1 MKRVIII
8 MIILMSPI
16 VCAGTMPPIYPS
28 DDAYVEKENPNTNY
42 GTSPTSLTT
51 LRVGYDPNFG
61 TDRSYLKFDLSSL
74 NGKTITSAKLSIFSM
89 PSNGISKLY
98 SVSNNNWNEE
108 SITWNN
114 KPNESNFIESKSVT
128 NSGRY
133 EFNVL
138 SYVQTSQNSFMLMED
153 GENDLIMFA
162 SKEYN
167 PDNVNSPYLEVVYD
181 GASICTTNADS
192 DGDGKINMSELLNY
206 ISGWKSGSV
215 SMSNLLNAIGFWK
228 AGAGC

>member
-8 MIILMSPI
+8 MILLMSQI
-16 VCAGTMPPIYPS
+16 VSAGTMKIYPT
-28 DDAYVEKENPNTNY
+28 DDAYVEKENPNSNY
-42 GTSPTSLTT
+42 GSETT
-51 LRVGYDPNFG
+51 LRVGHELSHG

-74 NGKTITSAKLSIFSM
+74 NGKTITSAKLSIFAM
-89 PSNGISKLY
+89 PEQGEIAKLNF
-98 SVSNNNWNEE
+98 VSNNNWNEE
-108 SITWNN
+108 SINWNN
-114 KPNESNFIESKSVT
+114 KPSETNLVESKIITS
-128 NSGRY
+128 SGRY
-133 EFNVL
+133 EFNIL
-138 SYVQTSQNSFMLMED
+138 FYVQTSQVSFVLIED

-167 PDNVNSPYLEVVYD
+167 PDNINSPYLEVVYD
-181 GASICTTNADS
+181 GASICATNADS